1 MSGER
6 KSGSAKI
13 DSTDDLPEINEWFS
27 ALCPQCLDLPPEK
40 LAERSVDHID
50 IAFDEVTKH
59 YKREEDPK
67 FFRSEK
73 TNRGPL
79 IEGWRDDK
87 PIMCS
92 YKLVNASFEVWGF
105 QTRVEDFIQRCIRDV
120 LLLGHRQAF
129 TWIDEWID
137 MSMDDV
143 REYERYLHE
152 ETNRKLAMKRSG
164 STLSVKSNEPTS
176 PNTPTSPTAI
186 PTEESESVAEAKPA
200 SDQDVQLIEANQ

>member
-1 MSGER
+1 MPED
-6 KSGSAKI
+6 KLSARTI
-13 DSTDDLPEINEWFS
+13 DH
-27 ALCPQCLDLPPEK
+27 
-40 LAERSVDHID
+40 VD

-67 FFRSEK
+67 FFHSVK

-92 YKLVNASFEVWGF
+92 YKHVSASFEVWGL

-129 TWIDEWID
+129 AWIDEWIE

-143 REYERYLHE
+143 REYERRLHE
-152 ETNRKLAMKRSG
+152 ETNKKLALKQSASSASIVTASIATPLVTPEIQTPTTNENKEING
-164 STLSVKSNEPTS
+164 EPTDLA
-176 PNTPTSPTAI
+176 AI
-186 PTEESESVAEAKPA
+186 SATI
-200 SDQDVQLIEANQ
+200 D